1 MRRLA
6 GSPLDLV
13 TLHFICAP
21 GPDDAFCFRYYPV
34 SASTAKRIYDET
46 INSDY
51 DYNYDYDYDDY
62 EVDSPHKDIANIKPT
77 TDHQKL
83 SILR

>member
-1 MRRLA
+1 MLCL
-6 GSPLDLV
+6 SLDLV

-34 SASTAKRIYDET
+34 SATTAKRIYDET

-51 DYNYDYDYDDY
+51 DYKGRAFHLTAL
-62 EVDSPHKDIANIKPT
+62 VLALAKIQDIFK
-77 TDHQKL
+77 KY
-83 SILR
+83 SG

>member
-1 MRRLA
+1 M
-6 GSPLDLV
+6 
-13 TLHFICAP
+13 
-21 GPDDAFCFRYYPV
+21 

-62 EVDSPHKDIANIKPT
+62 EVDSPHKDIANIKRPT
-77 TDHQKL
+77 DQKQA
-83 SILR
+83 RPR

>member
-1 MRRLA
+1 MLCL
-6 GSPLDLV
+6 SLDLV

-34 SASTAKRIYDET
+34 SATTAKRIYDET

-51 DYNYDYDYDDY
+51 DYNYDYDDYDDN
-62 EVDSPHKDIANIKPT
+62 EVDSPQKDIANIKPPAP
-77 TDHQKL
+77 TDQKQ
-83 SILR
+83 SIPR